1 VSNPVVRALEQAAE
15 RVGRTLSKD
24 AGRAVEQLY
33 RETGHRAETVVKRIV
48 DADAQ
53 HANTILDLAEQIG
66 RVDGRTAARGSAQ
79 NAERAALRQRFADIL
94 APKQLEAGRAARSVR
109 QLRNLRDPQTRW
121 RAAEENA
128 RQRYGGG
135 PERAYPVPAT
145 DDPLFPIRRATV
157 RKVDCPV
164 DLPGGGTLAVEV
176 KMYQQY
182 RRVELAPGQ
191 FAAQPV
197 QVPLSGHIREQ
208 IAKDVALRTANPS
221 YDPRWEFL
229 GAGPSQELR
238 DELTRAGVIFL
249 EHH

>member
-1 VSNPVVRALEQAAE
+1 MRALEQAAE
-15 RVGRTLSKD
+15 RVGRTLSTK
-24 AGRAVEQLY
+24 AGRAVKQLY
-33 RETGHRAETVVKRIV
+33 RETGHRTETVVKRIV
-48 DADAQ
+48 QTDVQ
-53 HANTILDLAEQIG
+53 HANTMLDIAEQLG
-66 RVDGRTAARGSAQ
+66 RADSRAVAHGRIQG
-79 NAERAALRQRFADIL
+79 AEQAVLRQRFAEIL

-109 QLRNLRDPQTRW
+109 QLRGLRDPQTRW

-135 PERAYPVPAT
+135 PERAYPVPAS
-145 DDPLFPIRRATV
+145 DDPQFPIQRATV

-191 FAAQPV
+191 FTAQPV
-197 QVPLSGHIREQ
+197 QVPLSGHIKEQ
-208 IAKDVALRTANPS
+208 IAKDVALRTANPG

-238 DELTRAGVIFL
+238 DELTRAGIIFL

>member
-1 VSNPVVRALEQAAE
+1 MSNPVVRALEQAAE

-33 RETGHRAETVVKRIV
+33 RETGHRTETVVKRIV
-48 DADAQ
+48 DADTQ
-53 HANTILDLAEQIG
+53 HASKILDLAEQIG
-66 RVDGRTAARGSAQ
+66 RTDRSAATHGSMQ
-79 NAERAALRQRFADIL
+79 NAEQAVLRQRLADIL
-94 APKQLEAGRAARSVR
+94 APKQLEAGQAARSVR

-145 DDPLFPIRRATV
+145 DDPQFPIRRATV

-197 QVPLSGHIREQ
+197 QVPLSAHIREQ
-208 IAKDVALRTANPS
+208 IAKDVALRAANPG

-238 DELTRAGVIFL
+238 DELTRADIIFL